1 VSGLAAWLPR
11 LVARVPTTVHAKLL
25 AAFLAIVVLLIVLGA
40 VGLRVLIGTN
50 RRAEE
55 LVQLQRKIAAYR
67 QLQYD
72 TLSQLYGVA
81 SALLVPDDPTLDA
94 TLEHLNKFG
103 YDFDRLQFVARDE
116 VELLD
121 RIREDYERFV
131 QVVTKVI
138 ELIRAGKR
146 TEARNLQQAQ
156 VDPLADR
163 LERLT
168 NELVNRAET
177 DMVASIEES
186 QEAYVDSR
194 RTVIGFALGS
204 IGLALALGYAL
215 SWSLIGPVKQM
226 DARLR
231 QIAAGDFSQR
241 VMVANRDELGTL
253 AANLNRMNEEL
264 GRLYQ
269 QLGDWNRTLEQ
280 RVDEQV
286 GQLERLSRLKRFFSP
301 QLAELIVAGG
311 AEDPLKTHRRE
322 VTVVFLDLRGFT
334 RFAEAAEPE
343 EVMSILHEYHARMG
357 ALILAHEGTLER
369 FAGDGMMIFFND
381 PVPVPDHT
389 ERAIRMAVAMRDGAT
404 ELSSAWRQRGH
415 DLNVG
420 IGIAR
425 GLATIGAI
433 GFEGRGDYGAIG
445 SVTNLAFRLCGEA
458 QAGQILTTPRLLN
471 TVAGLV
477 EAEALGE
484 LPLKGF
490 SRPVPTFNVLRLR
503 SVAPSRF

>member
-1 VSGLAAWLPR
+1 MAAR

-40 VGLRVLIGTN
+40 VGLRVLTGAN

-72 TLSQLYGVA
+72 TTSQLYSVS
-81 SALLVPDDPTLDA
+81 SALLVPDDLTLDG
-94 TLEHLNKFG
+94 TLRQLSHFG
-103 YDFDRLQFVARDE
+103 YDFDRFQYVARDE
-116 VELLD
+116 VELLE
-121 RIREDYERFV
+121 RVRVDYEQFIA
-131 QVVTKVI
+131 VVTQVI
-138 ELIRAGKR
+138 DLIRSGKGAEGR
-146 TEARNLQQAQ
+146 ELQLTQ
-156 VDPLADR
+156 VNPLADR

-177 DMVASIEES
+177 DMVASIETS
-186 QEAYVDSR
+186 QEAYLASR
-194 RTVIGFALGS
+194 RVVVGFAVGS
-204 IGLALALGYAL
+204 IGLALGLGYAL

-226 DARLR
+226 DTRLR

-241 VMVANRDELGTL
+241 VMVENRDELGAL
-253 AANLNRMNEEL
+253 AANLNRMNEEI

-269 QLGDWNRTLEQ
+269 QLADWNRTLEQ
-280 RVDEQV
+280 RVQEQV

-334 RFAEAAEPE
+334 RFAETAGPE
-343 EVMSILHEYHARMG
+343 EVMEILHQYHARMG
-357 ALILAHEGTLER
+357 SLILAHEGTLER

-389 ERAIRMAVAMRDGAT
+389 ERAIRMALSMRDGAA
-404 ELSSAWRQRGH
+404 ELSTAWRRRGH
-415 DLNVG
+415 DLHVG
-420 IGIAR
+420 IGIAD
-425 GLATIGAI
+425 GYATIGAI
-433 GFEGRGDYGAIG
+433 GFEGRWDYGAIG

-458 QAGQILTTPRLLN
+458 QAGQILTTSRVLT
-471 TVAGLV
+471 TVDGLV

-490 SRPVPTFNVLRLR
+490 SSPVPTFNVVQLRP
-503 SVAPSRF
+503 VPAPTL